1 MINLQNV
8 IILGAAGRDFHNFN
22 LVYKNSPNHQVVAFT
37 ATQIPGIAG
46 RNYPPELAGTRY
58 PKGIPIFPEEDL
70 PRLVKELKA
79 DLVVLSYSDLSYIE
93 VMHKASI
100 AMAAGADFALL
111 GPRSTMLHSKLPVVS
126 IGAVRT
132 GAGKSTVSRRVSGII
147 RDHGKR
153 VAIIRHPMPYGDLS
167 KEVSQRFASFEDLD
181 RADLSIEEREEYEPH
196 IERGFVVFAGIDYEK
211 ILRAAEKEADI
222 ILWDGGNNDIPFI
235 EPNIHF
241 AVLDPLRP
249 GSELDHYPSEINVRL
264 ANVGIINKVDTADPK
279 NVHTVESDLKELSP
293 NAVVIRASSEIT
305 VDKPELVKGK
315 RVLVIEDGPTVTHG
329 DMTYGVGFIAAKR
342 FHASEIVDPRKS
354 AVGIY
359 KDTFKKYSHLTQ
371 VLPTMGYG
379 NQQIRDLE
387 ATISRADC
395 DSIIIATPADIRR
408 IIKFSKPTARVGYE
422 LKEQTKPDIEQML
435 QRYKII

>member
-1 MINLQNV
+1 MQNV

-46 RNYPPELAGTRY
+46 RNYPPELAGRRY

-70 PRLVKELKA
+70 PRLVKDLKA
-79 DLVVLSYSDLSYIE
+79 DLVVLSYSDLSYVE

-100 AMAAGADFALL
+100 AMASGADFALL
-111 GPRSTMLHSKLPVVS
+111 GPKSTMLHSKLPVVS
-126 IGAVRT
+126 VGAVRT

-211 ILRAAEKEADI
+211 ILAAAEREADI

-235 EPNIHF
+235 QPNVHF

-279 NVHTVESDLKELSP
+279 NVQTVESDLKELSP

-359 KDTFKKYSHLTQ
+359 KDTFKKYGHLTQ

-379 NQQIRDLE
+379 SQQIRDLE

-395 DSIIIATPADIRR
+395 DSVIIATPADIRR